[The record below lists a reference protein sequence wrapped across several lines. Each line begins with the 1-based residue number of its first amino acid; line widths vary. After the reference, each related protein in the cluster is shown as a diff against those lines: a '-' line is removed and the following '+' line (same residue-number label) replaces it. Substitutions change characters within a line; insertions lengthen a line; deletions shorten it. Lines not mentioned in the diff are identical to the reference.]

1 MANKAYNRGSAFERR
16 IKRELEDA
24 GYYVTKSGGS
34 KGPVD
39 LSVVDCNG
47 HPYFIQCKKDGRISK
62 ANWNKLRELGQNF
75 KTTTLLISKPKRNE
89 PVRFEYI
96 NFATAKA
103 LPYLVL
109 GWAPDGRRRRVICV
123 VRSLAAKSNAL

>member
-1 MANKAYNRGSAFERR
+1 MSSKAYNRGSAFERR

-39 LSVVDCNG
+39 LSVVDRKG
-47 HPYFIQCKKDGRISK
+47 RPYIIQCKKDGRIAK
-62 ANWNKLRELGQNF
+62 DDWNKLRELGENF
-75 KTTTLLISKPKRNE
+75 NTTTLLVSKPKRNE

-96 NFATAKA
+96 HFAASSVT
-103 LPYLVL
+103 LPHLVL
-109 GWAPDGRRRRVICV
+109 GWAPFGIKRRQTKE
-123 VRSLAAKSNAL
+123 SKL